1 MPPAEARVQR
11 FEARDRATV
20 QTKFLKT
27 DRPRAIDRYIDYFG
41 GGSAVSTTLAE
52 TDLCGERFLDVL
64 TEQVQ
69 RVPGGIRVSPCRRN
83 DNLSRLRGDTPLGF
97 GIKHMCLSHLAALLL
112 GGR

>member
-1 MPPAEARVQR
+1 MRRVMRPAEARVQR

-41 GGSAVSTTLAE
+41 GGSDVSTTLAE

-64 TEQVQ
+64 TEQAQ
-69 RVPGGIRVSPCRRN
+69 RVPGALGCRPVVE
-83 DNLSRLRGDTPLGF
+83 TT
-97 GIKHMCLSHLAALLL
+97 ICHVC
-112 GGR
+112 GGTLH